1 MTNRSFTFALIKS
14 FASALHVALLIDA
27 AYLMVRYPVHVHVR
41 VHCVYV
47 CVRVPL
53 RVCVCVCLYAC
64 MCVYACIWV

>member
-41 VHCVYV
+41 VHC
-47 CVRVPL
+47 
-53 RVCVCVCLYAC
+53 A
-64 MCVYACIWV
+64 